1 MTQSKRTPCNGLY
14 DCLLRTHIH
23 LSIYDLPPSMI
34 AKPLP
39 VRDPQAKPNKKGKD
53 AKKNPP
59 PPAPKS
65 DYSRKSNG
73 EDDTPKAFLRL
84 MQRQY
89 GSQASSKPDAGDS
102 KKRKRGKTEDA
113 KPAARKKAAA
123 ATAAAAAKKK
133 KATEEPET
141 QSESRSAPK
150 ILPGERLSDFAA
162 RVDRELPI
170 SEMQKSSKPAASNIP
185 GLKEEHRLTKH
196 EKHLLRLQKQWRE
209 DDVAIREREAAERE
223 ERQEEMEDQLRLWN
237 EWESEAGKSRAKK
250 KGGSAK
256 RKNAGG
262 DAAAND
268 PDPWAKLA
276 KRERMKK
283 ANPFEVA
290 EAPPQLT
297 KPKEK
302 FKVRGGAKVDV
313 ANVPTAAGS
322 LRTREELAGERRNIV
337 EQYRKMMAEKRQ

>member
-123 ATAAAAAKKK
+123 ATAAAAAKK

>member
-1 MTQSKRTPCNGLY
+1 MPHKHKRRQN
-14 DCLLRTHIH
+14 D
-23 LSIYDLPPSMI
+23 SNIYDLPPSMI

-39 VRDPQAKPNKKGKD
+39 TRDPQAKSKKKGKD

-59 PPAPKS
+59 PTQQS
-65 DYSRKSNG
+65 DYSRKSAG

-84 MQRQY
+84 MQRQN
-89 GSQASSKPDAGDS
+89 GGAQTSSKSLKSSKPETGES

-113 KPAARKKAAA
+113 KPAQKKSAAVKT
-123 ATAAAAAKKK
+123 TA
-133 KATEEPET
+133 EEPQT
-141 QSESRSAPK
+141 QSESRPAPK

-170 SEMQKSSKPAASNIP
+170 SAMQKSSKPAASNIP

-209 DDVAIREREAAERE
+209 DDVAIKEREAAERE

-237 EWESEAGKSRAKK
+237 EWDLEAGKGRAKK

-256 RKNAGG
+256 RKKTGDG
-262 DAAAND
+262 DAAADD

-290 EAPPQLT
+290 EAPPTLT
-297 KPKEK
+297 KPKAL
-302 FKVRGGAKVDV
+302 FKVRGGAKIDV

-322 LRTREELAGERRNIV
+322 LRTREELAGERRSIV
-337 EQYRKMMAEKRQ
+337 EQYRKLMAEKRQ

>member
-1 MTQSKRTPCNGLY
+1 MTQSKRASLNESY

-123 ATAAAAAKKK
+123 ATAAAAAKK

>member
-1 MTQSKRTPCNGLY
+1 
-14 DCLLRTHIH
+14 
-23 LSIYDLPPSMI
+23 MI

-39 VRDPQAKPNKKGKD
+39 VRDPQAQSKSKKKGGKD

-59 PPAPKS
+59 PTQQS
-65 DYSRKSNG
+65 DYSRKAG
-73 EDDTPKAFLRL
+73 TGDDTPKAFLRL
-84 MQRQY
+84 MQRQNA
-89 GSQASSKPDAGDS
+89 GAQPSSKPDAGEN
-102 KKRKRGKTEDA
+102 KKRKRGKTEDSTA
-113 KPAARKKAAA
+113 AARKKP
-123 ATAAAAAKKK
+123 AAAKA
-133 KATEEPET
+133 KAKTEEPKTET
-141 QSESRSAPK
+141 EAPVVSKPK
-150 ILPGERLSDFAA
+150 IMPGERLSDFAA

-170 SEMQKSSKPAASNIP
+170 SAMQKSSKPTASNIP

-209 DDVAIREREAAERE
+209 DDVAIKEKEAAERE
-223 ERQEEMEDQLRLWN
+223 ERQEEMEEQLRLWN
-237 EWESEAGKSRAKK
+237 EWELEAGKGRAKK
-250 KGGSAK
+250 KGASSK
-256 RKNAGG
+256 RKKTTDG
-262 DAAAND
+262 DAVDD

-297 KPKEK
+297 KPKEI
-302 FKVRGGAKVDV
+302 FKVRGGAKIDV

-337 EQYRKMMAEKRQ
+337 EQYRKLMAEKRQ